1 MDEKIIE
8 ETESGV
14 EKKTPEDTENDSLM
28 EQIKGLRLEQKITP
42 KELIP
47 EVKKQ
52 KQNIITKNQKFLFLV
67 FLICVIINAI
77 CFAVLLFF

>member
-8 ETESGV
+8 KTESQE
-14 EKKTPEDTENDSLM
+14 EKKTPEETENDSLM
-28 EQIKGLRLEQKITP
+28 EQIKDLRLEQKITP

-67 FLICVIINAI
+67 FLITVIINAM

>member
-1 MDEKIIE
+1 MDETIIE
-8 ETESGV
+8 ETELPK
-14 EKKTPEDTENDSLM
+14 EKKTPEEAENDSLM

-52 KQNIITKNQKFLFLV
+52 KQNIINKNQKFLFLV
-67 FLICVIINAI
+67 FLITVIVNAML
-77 CFAVLLFF
+77 FAVLLFF